1 MAQLYSGRF
10 IRPSKVYD
18 ELKKVPHLLTGI
30 DAMRRNGD
38 LMVNGME
45 VGSAE
50 YYDYL
55 RMITAPGP
63 GMLER

>member
-1 MAQLYSGRF
+1 MAQLYSGRV
-10 IRPSKVYD
+10 IRPSQVYD

-38 LMVNGME
+38 RMVNGME

-50 YYDYL
+50 NND
-55 RMITAPGP
+55 
-63 GMLER
+63 